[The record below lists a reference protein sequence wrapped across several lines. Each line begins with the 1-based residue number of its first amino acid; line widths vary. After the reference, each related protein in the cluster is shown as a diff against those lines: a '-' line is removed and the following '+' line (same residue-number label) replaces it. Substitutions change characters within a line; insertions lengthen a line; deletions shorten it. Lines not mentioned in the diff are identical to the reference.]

1 MKRAL
6 AISALTVLGLG
17 FRPSPAFADLT
28 AFFGASPTPAS
39 RSARGLAIGV
49 GLIVVGFEFEYGKL
63 TQDDAKGAPGLTTG
77 VGNLMVM
84 TPTYKVQLYGTTGG
98 GIFHEIYRTRGTT
111 SVATNVGGGV
121 KLALAGPIRL
131 RLDYRIFHLSGDPL
145 YKRVQRF
152 YGGLS
157 LSF

>member
-6 AISALTVLGLG
+6 AISALAVLGLG
-17 FRPSPAFADLT
+17 IRPSLAFADLT
-28 AFFGASPTPAS
+28 AFFGASPTPAT
-39 RSARGLAIGV
+39 RSARGVAIGI
-49 GLIVVGFEFEYGKL
+49 GLLVVGFEFEYGKL

-84 TPTYKVQLYGTTGG
+84 TPSFKVQLYGTTGG
-98 GIFHEIYRTRGTT
+98 GVYHEIYRTRGTT
-111 SVATNVGGGV
+111 SLTTNIGGGV
-121 KLALAGPIRL
+121 KIALAGPIRL
-131 RLDYRIFHLSGDPL
+131 RLDYRVFHLNGDPL
-145 YKRVQRF
+145 FKSVQRF